1 VLGHNLP
8 LQPKHPTRYQRGF
21 FKLKQFRA
29 VATRYGKRQ
38 QIYQGTVDIASTR
51 IWLRKPAT

>member
-1 VLGHNLP
+1 VLAVPPAAG
-8 LQPKHPTRYQRGF
+8 RGA
-21 FKLKQFRA
+21 LGGPERGGQFRA
-29 VATRYGKRQ
+29 VATRYGKRK